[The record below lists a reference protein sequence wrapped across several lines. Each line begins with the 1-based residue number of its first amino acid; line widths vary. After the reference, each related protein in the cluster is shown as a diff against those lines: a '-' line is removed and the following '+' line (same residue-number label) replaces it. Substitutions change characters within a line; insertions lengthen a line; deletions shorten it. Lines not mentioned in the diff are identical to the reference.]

1 MKVTSLGQTPKIKVD
16 MEGAKDAFKQVP
28 LSREDGAPVFVF
40 RVFTIEPGG
49 HTPYH
54 QHPYEHLNY
63 VIAGRGTLVSGEDSG
78 FAIQSGDFALV
89 LPNEMHQ
96 YRNESADDPLV
107 VICAVPREFE

>member
-1 MKVTSLGQTPKIKVD
+1 MKVTSLDQTPRIKVD

-63 VIAGRGTLVSGEDSG
+63 VIKGHGTLVTGEG
-78 FAIQSGDFALV
+78 EGINIREGNFAMV
-89 LPNEMHQ
+89 LPWEMHQ
-96 YRNESADDPLV
+96 YRNDSDSEPLV
-107 VICAVPREFE
+107 IICAVPRESE